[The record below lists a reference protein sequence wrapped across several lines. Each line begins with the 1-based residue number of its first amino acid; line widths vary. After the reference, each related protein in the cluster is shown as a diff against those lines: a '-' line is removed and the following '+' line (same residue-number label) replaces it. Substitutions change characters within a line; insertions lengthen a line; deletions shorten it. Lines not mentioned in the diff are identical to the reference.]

1 MDDDQLESGE
11 MCVYCGR
18 GRKEERGEE
27 RKYKKAKRDKVERP
41 KHIKQ

>member
-18 GRKEERGEE
+18 GRKEEKE
-27 RKYKKAKRDKVERP
+27 KKGSIKRQTEIRWRDP
-41 KHIKQ
+41 SI